1 MAKEVDK
8 LDLVLEILVT
18 SGIVFFIPQSP
29 ADCYQLVHDYL
40 VGFIRQQRGAELLAE
55 LERERHQRQEAQA
68 K

>member
-18 SGIVFFIPQSP
+18 SGIVILIPQSP

-55 LERERHQRQEAQA
+55 LERERQQRQEAQA